1 MPQGQPEAADVVVV
15 SRLAE
20 DDWRLLRD
28 VRLAA
33 LTDAPEAF
41 GTTLAQESGYPAG
54 YWVTL
59 VRTAG
64 IFVATS
70 DGAPVGLAAGVPR
83 KPRRE
88 RGLAAMWVTPSWRGR
103 GAAAMLVAAVADWAR
118 ARGARRLSLWVP
130 ADNARAQRFYARQ
143 GFRMAGHSRPF
154 PGHPD
159 RSVLEMVLDI
169 APAGRRRYRVR

>member
-88 RGLAAMWVTPSWRGR
+88 RGLAAMWVTPPWRTGR
-103 GAAAMLVAAVADWAR
+103 E
-118 ARGARRLSLWVP
+118 RGARDGSACGCPPTTP
-130 ADNARAQRFYARQ
+130 APS
-143 GFRMAGHSRPF
+143 GST
-154 PGHPD
+154 PGRDSGWPG
-159 RSVLEMVLDI
+159 
-169 APAGRRRYRVR
+169 APGPSPAIPPGRCWRWSWISRRRGGGGTASDE